1 MIVVIGEVLVDLV
14 AEGGGR
20 FAARPGGGPYNTAR
34 TLARLGAPV
43 VFAGRLSHDGF
54 GRMLRDRLEA
64 DGVRLGISEPS
75 ALPTTLAVAD
85 IDEGGSA
92 QYSFYLEK
100 TAAADVSYDDLA
112 TTVTATTVTGATVT
126 GATAVAVNGGA
137 LGFVMDPIASSIERL
152 VAEALPADALLMVDP
167 NCRPGTIDDREGY
180 LRRLNRI
187 FARADVVKASVE
199 DLAYL
204 FPSLPPEEA
213 AATLLRQG
221 AALVLV
227 TDGPRPA
234 RAFLPTFSPTFS
246 PKGREISVAVPEVD
260 VVDTIGAGDAF
271 GGAFLAA
278 WAEAGLGHAEL
289 RDPAPETADAIRDA
303 LAFAAE
309 AAARTCARPGADPPS
324 RAEMTWKPISRH

>member
-1 MIVVIGEVLVDLV
+1 VIVVIGEVLVDLV
-14 AEGGGR
+14 AEGGGT
-20 FAARPGGGPYNTAR
+20 FSARPGGGPYNTAR
-34 TLARLGAPV
+34 TVARLGAPV

-54 GRMLRDRLEA
+54 GRMLRARLEA
-64 DGVRLGISEPS
+64 DGVRLGIPEPS
-75 ALPTTLAVAD
+75 ELPTTLAVAD
-85 IDEGGSA
+85 IDDGGSA

-100 TAAADVSYDDLA
+100 TAAADVSYDHL
-112 TTVTATTVTGATVT
+112 TATVTGATVT
-126 GATAVAVNGGA
+126 GTTAVAVNGGA
-137 LGFVMDPIASSIERL
+137 LGFVMDPLASSIERV
-152 VAEALPADALLMVDP
+152 VAEALPAEALLMVDP
-167 NCRPGTIDDREGY
+167 NCRPGTISDREGY

-204 FPSLPPEEA
+204 FPGLPPEEA
-213 AATLLRQG
+213 AAALLRQG

-246 PKGREISVAVPEVD
+246 PKGQEISVAVPEVD

-271 GGAFLAA
+271 GGAFLVA
-278 WAEAGLGHAEL
+278 WTEAGLGNAEL
-289 RDPAPETADAIRDA
+289 REAAPETADAIRDA

-324 RAEMTWKPISRH
+324 RAEMTWKPGGQTIRLR